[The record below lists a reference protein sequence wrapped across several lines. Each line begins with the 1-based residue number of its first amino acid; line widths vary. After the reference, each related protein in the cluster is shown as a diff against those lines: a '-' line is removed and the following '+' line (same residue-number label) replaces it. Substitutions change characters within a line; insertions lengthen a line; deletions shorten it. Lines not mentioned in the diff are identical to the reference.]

1 MRSASQNGLDGLQ
14 KINIFENCVKSVLR
28 PPNTCTI
35 PNLRSVA
42 ALYRKGNTVIDFFV
56 GEVL

>member
-1 MRSASQNGLDGLQ
+1 MRLTSQNGLDGLQ
-14 KINIFENCVKSVLR
+14 KIKIFENGVKSVFR
-28 PPNTCTI
+28 PPNSCTI

-42 ALYRKGNTVIDFFV
+42 ALTRKGNTDIDFFV